1 MSKGFRTTSGQGT
14 GISRRGFTA
23 GALSTGAIGSGL
35 LLGAPAIAQ
44 GKRDLRVGTW
54 GGEFGNLSPVIRSDI
69 QGSLVMYNVFDGL
82 VNINFKDRSIIPC
95 MALEW
100 SNPDPLTWRIKIRE
114 GVKWQKG
121 FGEFTAEDVVYT
133 FEFHMSSKSFQ
144 MGTALFPIESVKTD
158 GKYVV
163 EMKTKQPF
171 GAFPGVTM
179 GYGGTIISE
188 KAHKEMGN
196 DAYSATPV
204 GNGPFQIESKKG
216 TEIVLAK
223 HPEYWRPGFPKLD
236 RVVYRAIPDST
247 TRLQAL
253 QKGELDF
260 VTHPD
265 PKDMKALRKDAKFTV
280 KSTPGWEWDYQQF
293 NLKAKPDAAYQNKL
307 VRQAISYAID
317 REAIVNE
324 IYYGEGLATDNQI
337 PAGYMGYRQPLL
349 KYPKNGDLKKAKE
362 LMAQAGVKGYEVE
375 VITSDKDWL
384 RKELEL
390 VAAMVSQIGITYKIK
405 NMDMGGF
412 NSLWLNQKFDQH
424 LEDITLVAPDPDA
437 TSWWFLHSKGN
448 ASGYSVPSMD
458 AMLDGARSELDPGK
472 REAMYHKIVDT
483 TLEECPIIYHCNTN
497 NIQVYNNKLVGFEP
511 APQEYTEKLD
521 AVSWS

>member
-1 MSKGFRTTSGQGT
+1 MSRGFRASNGRGITRRGAVGGALGAGLVLGT
-14 GISRRGFTA
+14 GR
-23 GALSTGAIGSGL
+23 
-35 LLGAPAIAQ
+35 APALAQ
-44 GKRDLRVGTW
+44 GKRDLRVGVW
-54 GGEFGNLSPVIRSDI
+54 GGEFGNLSPVIRFDI
-69 QGSLVMYNVFDGL
+69 QGGL
-82 VNINFKDRSIIPC
+82 VLYNIFDNLVSINFKTRAIEP
-95 MALEW
+95 MLAAEW
-100 SNPDPLTWRIKIRE
+100 ANPDPLTWRIKLRE

-121 FGEFTAEDVVYT
+121 YGEMTADDLAYT
-133 FEFHMSSKSFQ
+133 WNFHIESKSFQ
-144 MGTALFPIESVKTD
+144 VGTALFPVASVKAD

-163 EMKTKQPF
+163 EVKTKLPF

-179 GYGGTIISE
+179 GYAGTVISQ
-188 KAHKEMGN
+188 KAHKEIGN
-196 DAYSATPV
+196 DAYSAVPV

-216 TEIVLAK
+216 TEIVLVK
-223 HPEYWRPGFPKLD
+223 NPDYWRPGFPKLD
-236 RVVYRAIPDST
+236 KVVYRAIPDST

-265 PKDMKALRKDAKFTV
+265 PKDLKALRKETNFTV
-280 KSTPGWEWDYQQF
+280 KSTPGWEWDYQEF
-293 NLKAKPDAAYQNKL
+293 NLKAKPDAAYHNKL

-324 IYYGEGLATDNQI
+324 IYYGEALVTDNQI

-405 NMDMGGF
+405 NMDMGGY
-412 NSLWLNQKFDQH
+412 NNLWLNQKFDQL

-448 ASGYSVPSMD
+448 ASGYNSPAMD
-458 AMLDGARSELDPGK
+458 AMLDGARSELDPAK
-472 REAMYHKIVDT
+472 REAMYHKIVDV
-483 TLEECPIIYHCNTN
+483 TLDECPLIYHCNTN
-497 NIQVYNNKLVGFEP
+497 NIQIYSSKLTGFEP
-511 APQEYTEKLD
+511 TPQEYTEKLD
-521 AVSWS
+521 TVSWS

>member
-1 MSKGFRTTSGQGT
+1 MASQQGKSVT
-14 GISRRGFTA
+14 RRGF
-23 GALSTGAIGSGL
+23 STGVLGSGL
-35 LLGAPAIAQ
+35 ILGTGRAPALAQ
-44 GKRDLRVGTW
+44 GRRDLRVGVW
-54 GGEFGNLSPVIRSDI
+54 GGEFGNLSPVIRYDI
-69 QGSLVMYNVFDGL
+69 QGGLVLYNIFDSLVQIDFT
-82 VNINFKDRSIIPC
+82 KRSIEP
-95 MALEW
+95 MLALEW
-100 SNPDPLTWRIKIRE
+100 ANPDPLTWRIKLRE

-121 FGEFTAEDVVYT
+121 FGEFTAEDVAYCWN
-133 FEFHMSSKSFQ
+133 FHLESKSFQ
-144 MGTALFPIESVKTD
+144 IGTALFPIDTVKVD
-158 GKYVV
+158 GRYVV
-163 EMKTKQPF
+163 EVKTKQPF

-179 GYGGTIISE
+179 GYGGTIISA

-196 DAYSATPV
+196 QAYSATPV
-204 GNGPFQIESKKG
+204 GNGAFQIESKRG
-216 TEIVLAK
+216 TEITLVK
-223 HPEYWRPGFPKLD
+223 NPDYWIPGLPKMD
-236 RVVYRAIPDST
+236 RIVYRAIPDST

-253 QKGELDF
+253 VKNELDF

-265 PKDMKALRKDAKFTV
+265 PKDLKEMRKNTNFTV

-293 NLKAKPDAAYQNKL
+293 NLKANNTLPYHNKL

-324 IYYGEGLATDNQI
+324 IYYGEALPTDNQI
-337 PAGYMGYRQPLL
+337 PAGYLGYRTPLL

-405 NMDMGGF
+405 NMDMGGY
-412 NSLWLNQKFDQH
+412 NNLWLNQRFEQV

-448 ASGYSVPSMD
+448 ASGYNVASMD
-458 AMLDGARSELDPGK
+458 AMLDGARGERDVAK
-472 REAMYHKIVDT
+472 RESLYHKIVDT
-483 TLEECPIIYHCNTN
+483 TLEECPLIYHCNAN
-497 NIQVYNNKLVGFEP
+497 NIQIYNKNLTGFVP
-511 APQEYTEKLD
+511 TPQEYTEKLD
-521 AVSWS
+521 TVVWA

>member
-1 MSKGFRTTSGQGT
+1 
-14 GISRRGFTA
+14 
-23 GALSTGAIGSGL
+23 
-35 LLGAPAIAQ
+35 
-44 GKRDLRVGTW
+44 
-54 GGEFGNLSPVIRSDI
+54 
-69 QGSLVMYNVFDGL
+69 
-82 VNINFKDRSIIPC
+82 

-100 SNPDPLTWRIKIRE
+100 SNPDPLTWRLKIRE

-121 FGEFTAEDVVYT
+121 YGEFTAEDVAYT
-133 FEFHMSSKSFQ
+133 FNFHMATKSAL
-144 MGTALFPIESVKTD
+144 MGNSLFALDTVKTD

-163 EMKTKQPF
+163 EIKTKQPF
-171 GAFPGVTM
+171 GAFPGVSM
-179 GYGGTIISE
+179 GGGGTIVSMN
-188 KAHKEMGN
+188 AHKEMGN

-216 TEIVLAK
+216 TEIVLVK
-223 HPEYWRPGFPKLD
+223 HADYWRLGFPKLD

-265 PKDMKALRKDAKFTV
+265 PKDMKALRKDGKFTV
-280 KSTPGWEWDYQQF
+280 NSTPGWEWDYQQF
-293 NLKAKPDAAYQNKL
+293 NLKGDPKAAYQNKL
-307 VRQAISYAID
+307 VRQAISYAVD

-324 IYYGEGLATDNQI
+324 IYYGEGIPTDNQI
-337 PAGYMGYRQPLL
+337 PAGFMGHRGSLL

-390 VAAMVSQIGITYKIK
+390 VAAMVSQIGITYKIR
-405 NMDMGGF
+405 NLDMGGY
-412 NSLWLNQKFDQH
+412 NNLWLNQKFDQL
-424 LEDITLVAPDPDA
+424 LEDITIVAPDPDA
-437 TSWWFLHSKGN
+437 CSWWFLNSKGN
-448 ASGYSVPSMD
+448 SSGYNSPAMD
-458 AMLDGARSELDPGK
+458 VLLDGARVELDATK
-472 REAMYHKIVDT
+472 REHMYHQIVDM
-483 TLEECPIIYHCNTN
+483 TLEECPTIYHCNTN
-497 NIQVYNNKLVGFEP
+497 NIQIYDKKLLGFEP

-521 AVSWS
+521 TVYWS

>member
-1 MSKGFRTTSGQGT
+1 MSYGL
-14 GISRRGFTA
+14 SRRGFGA
-23 GALSTGAIGSGL
+23 GALGAGLMLGTGR
-35 LLGAPAIAQ
+35 APALAQ
-44 GKRDLRVGTW
+44 GTRRDLRVGVF
-54 GGEFGNLSPVIRSDI
+54 GGEFGNLSPVIRMDI

-82 VNINFKDRSIIPC
+82 IRINFKDHKVEPG
-95 MALEW
+95 MALDW
-100 SNPDPLTWRIKIRE
+100 TNPDPLTWRLKIRE

-121 FGEFTAEDVVYT
+121 YGEFTAEDVAYT
-133 FEFHMSSKSFQ
+133 FNYHMESKSSY
-144 MGTALFPIESVKTD
+144 MGNSLFAVDTVKAD

-163 EMKTKQPF
+163 EIKTKLPF
-171 GAFPGVTM
+171 GAFPGVSMGGAGTM
-179 GYGGTIISE
+179 ISM

-196 DAYSATPV
+196 QAYSAMPV

-216 TEIVLAK
+216 TEIVLVK
-223 HPEYWRPGFPKLD
+223 NPDYWRPGFPKLD
-236 RVVYRAIPDST
+236 RLVYRAIPDST

-265 PKDMKALRKDAKFTV
+265 PKDMTALRKDGKFTIN
-280 KSTPGWEWDYQQF
+280 STPGWEWDYQQF
-293 NLKAKPDAAYQNKL
+293 NLKTKPDAPWQNKL

-324 IYYGEGLATDNQI
+324 IYYGEGSVTDNQI
-337 PAGYMGYRQPLL
+337 PAGFMGHRTPLV

-405 NMDMGGF
+405 NLDMGGF
-412 NSLWLNQKFDQH
+412 NNLWLNQKFDQH
-424 LEDITLVAPDPDA
+424 LEDVTIVAPDPDA
-437 TSWWFLHSKGN
+437 CSWWFLHSKGT
-448 ASGYSVPSMD
+448 ASAYNSPAMD
-458 AMLDGARSELDPGK
+458 ALLDGARSELDPTK
-472 REAMYHKIVDT
+472 REQMYHKIVDT
-483 TLEECPIIYHCNTN
+483 TLEECPTIYHCNTN
-497 NIQVYNNKLVGFEP
+497 NIQIYDKRLVGSDP
-511 APQEYTEKLD
+511 TPQEYTEKMET
-521 AVSWS
+521 VSWT

>member
-1 MSKGFRTTSGQGT
+1 
-14 GISRRGFTA
+14 
-23 GALSTGAIGSGL
+23 
-35 LLGAPAIAQ
+35 
-44 GKRDLRVGTW
+44 VW

-69 QGSLVMYNVFDGL
+69 QGSLVMYNIFDGL
-82 VNINFKDRSIIPC
+82 VNIDFKNRAIVPC

-100 SNPDPLTWRIKIRE
+100 TQPDPLTWRIKIRE

-121 FGEFTAEDVVYT
+121 FGEFTAEDVAYT
-133 FEFHMSSKSFQ
+133 FNFHMESKSFQ
-144 MGTALFPIESVKTD
+144 MGTALFPIDSVKTD

-179 GYGGTIISE
+179 GYGGTIVSQ

-196 DAYSATPV
+196 QAYSATPV

-216 TEIVLAK
+216 TEIVLVK
-223 HPEYWRPGFPKLD
+223 NPDYWRPGFPKLD

-265 PKDMKALRKDAKFTV
+265 PKDMKELRKNANFTI

-293 NLKAKPDAAYQNKL
+293 NLKGNAGAPFQNKL

-324 IYYGEGLATDNQI
+324 IYYGEAVATDNQI
-337 PAGYMGYRQPLL
+337 PAGYMGHRSPLL

-375 VITSDKDWL
+375 VLTSDKDWL

-405 NMDMGGF
+405 NLDMGGF
-412 NSLWLNQKFDQH
+412 NNLWLNQKFEQH

-448 ASGYSVPSMD
+448 ASGYNVPSMD
-458 AMLDGARSELDPGK
+458 AMLDGARSELDPAK
-472 REAMYHKIVDT
+472 READYHKIVDT

-497 NIQVYNNKLVGFEP
+497 NIQIYNNKLVGFEP

-521 AVSWS
+521 TVSWS

>member
-1 MSKGFRTTSGQGT
+1 MTKGFRMTSSQGT
-14 GISRRGFTA
+14 GRGIGRRAFGA
-23 GALSTGAIGSGL
+23 GALGTGLI
-35 LLGAPAIAQ
+35 LGTGRAPALAQ
-44 GKRDLRVGTW
+44 GRRDLRVGTW

-82 VNINFKDRSIIPC
+82 VKINFKDRAIEPL

-121 FGEFTAEDVVYT
+121 YGEFTAEDVVYT
-133 FEFHMSSKSFQ
+133 FEFHISSKSFQ
-144 MGTALFPIESVKTD
+144 MGTALFPIDTVKSD

-179 GYGGTIISE
+179 GYGGTIVSA

-196 DAYSATPV
+196 DAYSATPI

-223 HPEYWRPGFPKLD
+223 NPDYWRPGFPKLD

-265 PKDMKALRKDAKFTV
+265 PKDMKALRKEAKYTI
-280 KSTPGWEWDYQQF
+280 KSTPGWAWDYQQF
-293 NLKAKPDAAYQNKL
+293 NLKAKPDAPYQNKL
-307 VRQAISYAID
+307 VRQAIAVEPDLIICDEPVSALDVSIQ
-317 REAIVNE
+317 AQIVNLLQDLQEALGLTYIFISHDLSVVRHISDQVAVMYLGKIVEMAGKEE
-324 IYYGEGLATDNQI
+324 IYTA
-337 PAGYMGYRQPLL
+337 PAHPYT
-349 KYPKNGDLKKAKE
+349 KS
-362 LMAQAGVKGYEVE
+362 LMSAVP
-375 VITSDKDWL
+375 
-384 RKELEL
+384 
-390 VAAMVSQIGITYKIK
+390 M
-405 NMDMGGF
+405 
-412 NSLWLNQKFDQH
+412 
-424 LEDITLVAPDPDA
+424 PDPDVE
-437 TSWWFLHSKGN
+437 TQRQRIILKGDLPN
-448 ASGYSVPSMD
+448 PANPPSGCRFRTRCPVAVD
-458 AMLDGARSELDPGK
+458 ECAAVDP
-472 REAMYHKIVDT
+472 
-483 TLEECPIIYHCNTN
+483 
-497 NIQVYNNKLVGFEP
+497 
-511 APQEYTEKLD
+511 PQYPLGGGHWAKCICLKGVHPH
-521 AVSWS
+521 A